1 MGKFNLFQKQRL
13 LTFTGQVFGRDYLSR
28 GNKNMKDEENDKQ
41 ILARLTELLSAI
53 DQQGKKIDD
62 ITTRLEKLEKNKN
75 SKLRGISDCDGGC
88 FGISEECVE
97 ALNHP
102 EKYQPQPGEKYSK
115 EGESQANY
123 KKSFWK
129 KVS

>member
-1 MGKFNLFQKQRL
+1 M
-13 LTFTGQVFGRDYLSR
+13 
-28 GNKNMKDEENDKQ
+28 EELEADKQ

-62 ITTRLEKLEKNKN
+62 ITTRLEKLEKSRA
-75 SKLRGISDCDGGC
+75 SKLRGSNQCEGDC
-88 FGISEECVE
+88 FTISEECVE
-97 ALNHP
+97 ALDHP
-102 EKYQPQPGEKYSK
+102 EKYQPQPGEKYLK
-115 EGESQANY
+115 GGESRAQS